1 MRALTLSG
9 LIFGPDGSLI
19 RQECKGPPTVEH
31 WSACF
36 AVFATAMIM
45 LNACDFPHLTAYQV
59 HFERLA
65 RQFGPACWAIL
76 YQAEARFRREG
87 LERVRR
93 DESDKLEVALHAN
106 GDYPFEPLRPWNR
119 CFKVAPAQ
127 YHYWHTNVEVPCLLV
142 LSRARTSG
150 FFLDGDAE
158 TSSSSSAHVATQNA
172 PQHELGL
179 PGGSQAD
186 GSGGGGNKRASP
198 KLAGAPQAKKQ
209 KTVRHDNISNGSFT
223 SNRGGSPLCDVW
235 QSGPCASKALGQC
248 ASNPSKRHQ
257 CAKCLSPSHGAF
269 FPTTCNATPAAPKVG
284 KSAGKGKKAGR

>member
-1 MRALTLSG
+1 
-9 LIFGPDGSLI
+9 
-19 RQECKGPPTVEH
+19 
-31 WSACF
+31 
-36 AVFATAMIM
+36 VFATAMIM

-65 RQFGPACWAIL
+65 RQFGPQCWAIL
-76 YQAEARFRREG
+76 YQAAARFRREG

-93 DESDKLEVALHAN
+93 DESDKLEVALNAN

-158 TSSSSSAHVATQNA
+158 TSASSSAHVATQNA

-186 GSGGGGNKRASP
+186 SSGVAATSERHQSSLVLHRQRRQRPLSMTTSATAASP
-198 KLAGAPQAKKQ
+198 PIGRDHRYAMHGRMVRVPQRSLDSALSLWASVINAPNAFPLITVHSFRRPVPQHLLQQKVRPAVRAKRL
-209 KTVRHDNISNGSFT
+209 VVD
-223 SNRGGSPLCDVW
+223 
-235 QSGPCASKALGQC
+235 
-248 ASNPSKRHQ
+248 
-257 CAKCLSPSHGAF
+257 
-269 FPTTCNATPAAPKVG
+269 
-284 KSAGKGKKAGR
+284 